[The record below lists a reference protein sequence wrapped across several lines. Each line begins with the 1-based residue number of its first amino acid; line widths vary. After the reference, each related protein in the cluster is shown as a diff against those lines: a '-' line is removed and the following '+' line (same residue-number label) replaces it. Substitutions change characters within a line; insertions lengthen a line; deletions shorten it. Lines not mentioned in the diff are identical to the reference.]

1 MTYPFYLTPSITA
14 SDENLVKS
22 AAYRFDNFPDN
33 KVQVAHMGPTWV
45 LSAPGGP
52 HVGPMNLAIRV
63 LMQSVTK
70 WLILS
75 YLILSYHTGTS
86 THGQGTGISGLDR
99 HGQTLVPASTP
110 APARTNGGGWS
121 RSAGQIR
128 HRRDVATLV
137 PDHADASLHRYGYR
151 DSYRE
156 LGTTARSST
165 GWEEHWKTD
174 PVSM

>member
-1 MTYPFYLTPSITA
+1 MTHPFYLTPSITA

-22 AAYRFDNFPDN
+22 AAYRFDNFPDS

-75 YLILSYHTGTS
+75 YLILSHRHKYAWTRYRNQWPWPPQPNAGSCLRFSASSYKRRWMVSTS
-86 THGQGTGISGLDR
+86 
-99 HGQTLVPASTP
+99 
-110 APARTNGGGWS
+110 RTNPTSS
-121 RSAGQIR
+121 RCCYSR
-128 HRRDVATLV
+128 
-137 PDHADASLHRYGYR
+137 
-151 DSYRE
+151 
-156 LGTTARSST
+156 ARSRRREPTQIWLSRLLSWI
-165 GWEEHWKTD
+165 GD
-174 PVSM
+174 YCP